1 MRRVPGSWD
10 AVGSG
15 GRHGGESPD
24 AAAVVREAR
33 GRTGEISSEEGE
45 EEEHRIC
52 GRGGISRAGFKA
64 SLFSSL
70 SRTGE
75 AWVGAPSFCGPA
87 LLCCFSSCPS
97 GEAG

>member
-33 GRTGEISSEEGE
+33 GRTGEISGEEGE
-45 EEEHRIC
+45 EEEEHRNLWP
-52 GRGGISRAGFKA
+52 RRN
-64 SLFSSL
+64 L
-70 SRTGE
+70 SCR
-75 AWVGAPSFCGPA
+75 F
-87 LLCCFSSCPS
+87 
-97 GEAG
+97 